1 MSVID
6 ARWLF
11 AAKRG
16 FTAHMAKH
24 GLPPRCKHG
33 TVVQWPRQMRD
44 RSFVASLPDFT
55 DWPTA
60 DEITW
65 FKQMVQEGKQ
75 ELLLDED
82 WSWLDALNDKEPT

>member
-16 FTAHMAKH
+16 FTAHMLKL
-24 GLPPRCKHG
+24 GLLQRACPQGG
-33 TVVQWPRQMRD
+33 TVVPWPRQMRD

-55 DWPTA
+55 DWPA
-60 DEITW
+60 S
-65 FKQMVQEGKQ
+65 
-75 ELLLDED
+75 DED
-82 WSWLDALNDKEPT
+82 WSWLDELTDKEPA